1 MGAGEAEHTQAYFKH
16 FFVLYS
22 GLAKYQKSLMDGVI
36 RNGIVQTPSGRQYHW
51 PNAKRYGNGR
61 ISNATQVVNYPV
73 QGFGNDLVQMAC
85 VRAYRRFK
93 ELDLKSLLILT
104 VHDSIVVDTH
114 PDEIDLVHDALTW
127 AMTGVLKEAE
137 TKWNYDF
144 PLPLAIEIETGQTWL
159 I

>member
-1 MGAGEAEHTQAYFKH
+1 MGMGEPEHVQNYFKQ
-16 FFVLYS
+16 FFVIYS